1 VTKLFTF
8 VLLLAP
14 CIAQAQTTV
23 AGSTPGS
30 FRVTESGAAEYRIP
44 IRVPPGI
51 AGMEPRLALVYNSQA
66 GNGLL
71 GVGWDLE
78 GLSAIGR
85 CPRTLAQDGVRG
97 SVNYDANDRFCL
109 DGQRLMAISGTYGAD
124 GTEYRTE
131 RESFNKVISYG
142 VAGNGPAWFKAWT
155 KSGQIIE
162 YGNTADSRVEA
173 QGKATVRVWAQNKIS
188 DTKGNYLTVTYIED
202 SPNGDY
208 RPDRIDYTGNAGT
221 ALAPASSVRFV
232 YESRSDVTPFYQAG
246 ALIRQTHRTVAIE
259 AWIGSS
265 QSGRYALAYDNLG
278 AAGMSRVTGV
288 AHCDALG
295 ACMPAHQLAWATVAS
310 FNNFSIKPNLVGEDG
325 YYMGYTPYIGDF
337 NGDGKAD
344 VLWDFKFSGSD
355 MRSGGYRYLWLGN
368 GDGTFSVISNLA
380 GADGSFMG
388 YTPYIGD
395 FNGDGKADVLWDY
408 KFSGSDMRSGGYR
421 YLWLGKGDGTFT
433 INSNVASADGGL
445 MGYEPSIADFNG
457 DGKADVLWDYKF
469 SGSDMRSGGYRY
481 LWLGKGDATF
491 TINSNA
497 AGVDVAYMGYEPS
510 IADFDGDGKSDVLW
524 NYLFSG
530 ADLRSGGYRNL
541 WMQAGGLT
549 DVITSFQNGLGAGTS
564 IAYKSL
570 TDPAVYTKDS
580 GAVYPD
586 MDLQM
591 PMQVVYGAETS
602 DGSGG
607 TTAISKKYGGGR
619 ARLDG
624 RGFLGF
630 RWIEALQVETGLKV
644 RSEFRQDW
652 PYVGLPSVVKK
663 TQTSGS
669 VLSEAT
675 NTFSCINPA
684 TGSAC
689 AVAAGNR
696 YFPFTSQSVESGNDL
711 NGAALPTV
719 TTTTAYDNFGNATSV
734 VVSTGDGYSKTTT
747 NTFANDVANWFLG
760 RLTRSTVQSVT
771 P

>member
-1 VTKLFTF
+1 
-8 VLLLAP
+8 
-14 CIAQAQTTV
+14 
-23 AGSTPGS
+23 
-30 FRVTESGAAEYRIP
+30 
-44 IRVPPGI
+44 
-51 AGMEPRLALVYNSQA
+51 
-66 GNGLL
+66 
-71 GVGWDLE
+71 
-78 GLSAIGR
+78 
-85 CPRTLAQDGVRG
+85 
-97 SVNYDANDRFCL
+97 
-109 DGQRLMAISGTYGAD
+109 
-124 GTEYRTE
+124 
-131 RESFNKVISYG
+131 
-142 VAGNGPAWFKAWT
+142 
-155 KSGQIIE
+155 
-162 YGNTADSRVEA
+162 
-173 QGKATVRVWAQNKIS
+173 
-188 DTKGNYLTVTYIED
+188 
-202 SPNGDY
+202 
-208 RPDRIDYTGNAGT
+208 
-221 ALAPASSVRFV
+221 
-232 YESRSDVTPFYQAG
+232 
-246 ALIRQTHRTVAIE
+246 
-259 AWIGSS
+259 
-265 QSGRYALAYDNLG
+265 
-278 AAGMSRVTGV
+278 
-288 AHCDALG
+288 
-295 ACMPAHQLAWATVAS
+295 
-310 FNNFSIKPNLVGEDG
+310 
-325 YYMGYTPYIGDF
+325 
-337 NGDGKAD
+337 
-344 VLWDFKFSGSD
+344 
-355 MRSGGYRYLWLGN
+355 
-368 GDGTFSVISNLA
+368 VISNLA

-669 VLSEAT
+669 VLGEAT